1 MNKLLIAACAAL
13 ALTSC
18 GIMNGKT
25 QKSSE
30 MKHEIEKPMTGAYT
44 DQHPL
49 SKEDLA
55 LFQSVTADLD
65 GVRYVPVSVATQV
78 VAGTNYR
85 FVCKAVAMTREAET
99 YRAEITVFQPLP
111 GRGAPRITAI
121 RRL

>member
-1 MNKLLIAACAAL
+1 MKKLLIAACAAL

-18 GIMNGKT
+18 GIMNGKA

-30 MKHEIEKPMTGAYT
+30 MKHEIEKPMAGAYT
-44 DQHPL
+44 AQRPL

-55 LFQSVTADLD
+55 LFRSVTADLD
-65 GVRYVPVSVATQV
+65 GVRYVPESVATQI

-85 FVCKAVAMTREAET
+85 FVCEAVVPGKAEI